1 MIWSKFIEC
10 SCGTEGIMISND
22 YIENEEPIID
32 LAFFKYGYNP
42 EKMGLY
48 QKLRY
53 CWQILST
60 GKPFIDE
67 ITLNK
72 DNTKVLIT
80 ELNNFIKKPIKTD
93 NIINLGK

>member
-1 MIWSKFIEC
+1 
-10 SCGTEGIMISND
+10 
-22 YIENEEPIID
+22 
-32 LAFFKYGYNP
+32 
-42 EKMGLY
+42 MGLY